1 MSDNTERYEEELKS
15 RYGLTIEV
23 INDIARGKIDP
34 KGRVLGY
41 HHKDTKEDKEEER

>member
-15 RYGLTIEV
+15 RYGLTIED